1 MVTLSQSP
9 LILPAANPRI
19 ALWVATF
26 GALAA
31 LLALLTKAIMD
42 HPTPSQDVEL
52 MNWVAGW
59 HLAGLVTF
67 FGGLSALTSSYA
79 GLVYGPVGIAALL
92 MMHKLRAAIAFGLVG
107 VTVAVVSLLG
117 DYTLGELVDRGRP
130 LADSD
135 FSTPSF
141 PSGHV
146 FGSTVFFGF
155 IGFLAVYYQ
164 LEKKYLIPLL
174 VFVAG
179 LIILV
184 GPARVF
190 DQAHFPS
197 DVAAGYLLA
206 ALWLLVIIPAFLFFR
221 GTSWLSSWRGRQNL
235 SVEACESY
243 CRVERSIASVVV
255 LDPVHGTATKV
266 YRPPFLVRLLYWL
279 AFQAKF
285 PYESNITALRA
296 GKYRRQIAS
305 LLTLHRFGKD
315 LVSPVTSVDCEHD
328 RYSFV
333 TEFVPGEKV
342 GNEEE
347 AKSFLAQVTDI
358 FAEAGLGVWQVNPH
372 NPHAH
377 TKLIRTPDGDFKII
391 DLESAVVTLLPA
403 RGQFKSALKSGNF
416 PIFDDISF
424 PQLREYI
431 SANRAGLEASIGPDG
446 LADLKHAT
454 DDAERAI
461 SAWKDA
467 EPRIWG
473 HIISRIYKMLNWKEY
488 FQHLKGALAGAQG
501 AGEAFLRDGLDR
513 WEKEGRISPQ
523 EVEDLRTRLASGA
536 ATMAMRH
543 MGAHLVLSVAIVI
556 PIPGLRSL
564 ARFLWT
570 LGFWTK
576 AQARRLRRGDGARGE
591 EGSNIH
597 TPLVMVLSILPAFG
611 AVAYLAARPLRNNLL
626 IRLMVDQMAW
636 KLPFKLYHR
645 MHFGRWL
652 AKAPAQ
658 SDVLG
663 VSRVQAESGAR

>member
-1 MVTLSQSP
+1 MVTLTKRA
-9 LILPAANPRI
+9 LITTPTNAGI

-26 GALAA
+26 AALAA
-31 LLALLTKAIMD
+31 LLALLTMAVIDNPM
-42 HPTPSQDVEL
+42 PSQDVEI

-59 HLAGLVTF
+59 RLEGLVTF
-67 FGGLSALTSSYA
+67 FGALSALTSSYA
-79 GLVYGPVGIAALL
+79 GLVYGPVVIATLL
-92 MMHKLRAAIAFGLVG
+92 LMHKLRAAIAFGLVG
-107 VTVAVVSLLG
+107 VTVAVVAIMG

-130 LADSD
+130 LADSE

-141 PSGHV
+141 PSGQV

-155 IGFLAVYYQ
+155 IGFLAVYYR
-164 LEKKYLIPLL
+164 LDKKYLIPVLA
-174 VFVAG
+174 FIAG
-179 LIILV
+179 IIILV

-221 GTSWLSSWRGRQNL
+221 GTGWLSSRRSRQNL
-235 SVEACESY
+235 SVEACKS

-255 LDPVHGTATKV
+255 LDPDHGTATKV
-266 YRPPFLVRLLYWL
+266 YRPPFLVRLRYWL

-285 PYESNITALRA
+285 PYEYNVAALDA

-305 LLTLHRFGKD
+305 LLTIHRFGKD
-315 LVSPVTSVDCEHD
+315 LVSPVTAVDCEHG

-342 GNEEE
+342 GNDAE
-347 AKSFLAQVTDI
+347 AKRFLGQVTDI

-377 TKLIRTPDGDFKII
+377 TNLIRTPEGDFKII

-403 RGQFKSALKSGNF
+403 RGQFRSALKSGNF

-424 PQLREYI
+424 PRLRQYI
-431 SANRAGLEASIGPDG
+431 STNQAGLEASLGPDG
-446 LADLKHAT
+446 LAGLKRAT
-454 DDAERAI
+454 GHAERAI
-461 SAWKDA
+461 SAWKES

-473 HIISRIYKMLNWKEY
+473 HILSRIYKLLNWKEY
-488 FQHLKGALAGAQG
+488 YQHLMGALSGAQG
-501 AGEAFLRDGLDR
+501 AGEAFLRDGIDR
-513 WEKEGRISPQ
+513 WEKEARISPQ
-523 EVEDLRTRLASGA
+523 EVEDLHTRLASGA
-536 ATMAMRH
+536 APMAMRH
-543 MGAHLVLSVAIVI
+543 MGAHLVLSVAIAI

-570 LGFWTK
+570 LVFWAK
-576 AQARRLRRGDGARGE
+576 VQARRLRRGERAKGG

-597 TPLVMVLSILPAFG
+597 TPLVMVLSLLPAFG
-611 AVAYLAARPLRNNLL
+611 AVAYLAARPLRNKLL

-652 AKAPAQ
+652 AKDPAQ
-658 SDVLG
+658 SDVQG
-663 VSRVQAESGAR
+663 VSRVPAESGAR